1 MISKKYKDSEV
12 CKKYKDSIVCKK
24 RVLQASKSCT
34 PTELSKLF
42 NIHLVYVQRIL
53 YEGVNKGV
61 EEKEMQ

>member
-1 MISKKYKDSEV
+1 MISKKYKDSE
-12 CKKYKDSIVCKK
+12 VCKK

-42 NIHLVYVQRIL
+42 NIPLVYVERIL

-61 EEKEMQ
+61 KEKEMQ